1 MSNTIKNGTEKQ
13 RHHKASYYGDAK
25 YNKKWD
31 GKRKVSWKKQK
42 KMPRKR
48 QKVIWSKQRKATK
61 NYIWPNQGNIWWRKI
76 KKREYAV

>member
-13 RHHKASYYGDAK
+13 RHHKAIYYGDDK

-31 GKRKVSWKKQK
+31 GKRKVSLKKQK

-48 QKVIWSKQRKATK
+48 QKVI
-61 NYIWPNQGNIWWRKI
+61 
-76 KKREYAV
+76 